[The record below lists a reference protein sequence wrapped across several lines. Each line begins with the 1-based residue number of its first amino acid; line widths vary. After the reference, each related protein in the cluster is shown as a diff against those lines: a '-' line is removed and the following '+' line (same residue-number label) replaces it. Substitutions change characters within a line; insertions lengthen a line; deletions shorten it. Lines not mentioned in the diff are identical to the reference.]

1 MHSLKLCLK
10 HTEQNC
16 RYMKDRDLAGQQD
29 TAKFTGY
36 MGNLCVISWC
46 IWIDT
51 DDVLSYNRES
61 YDQV

>member
-10 HTEQNC
+10 HTEPNC
-16 RYMKDRDLAGQQD
+16 SGVKDRDLARQKD
-29 TAKFTGY
+29 ETEFTGY
-36 MGNLCVISWC
+36 MGNLSGISWC

-51 DDVLSYNRES
+51 DDVLSYNKES

>member
-16 RYMKDRDLAGQQD
+16 SGMKDRDLTGQQD
-29 TAKFTGY
+29 AAEFIGY
-36 MGNLCVISWC
+36 MGNLCGISWR

-51 DDVLSYNRES
+51 DDVLSYNKES